1 MNPAELDKALSQ
13 ITPLVDPK
21 LLVGYDRADDAAV
34 YQISDDVAVV
44 QTLDFFTPVVD
55 DPYTFGRIAAANS
68 LSDVYAMGAKP
79 LMALNIASFPNT
91 LPTEILGDIFRGGAD
106 TARDA
111 GIPIAGGHTVEGPEP
126 FYGLSVTGIVHPN
139 RMLTNAGAKP
149 GDALILTKPLGSGVI
164 TTALRADRITLAQAE
179 NIIQVMMQLNKAA
192 ADVIE
197 QYDVNACTDITGYSL
212 LGHASEIAW
221 ASGYG
226 WEINAGKVPWVEP
239 ALEMAKQGAVP
250 GGSQINRLHFGEGME
265 IPTGFSEEILWLLF
279 DAQTSGG
286 LLIVVDNNQAGK
298 LVTAL
303 KTAGVKAAV
312 QIGEIRND
320 QKRILI
326 P

>member
-79 LMALNIASFPNT
+79 LMALNIASHPSK

-111 GIPIAGGHTVEGPEP
+111 GIPIAGGHTVDGPEP
-126 FYGLSVTGIVHPN
+126 FYGLSVTGIVHPK

-164 TTALRADRITLAQAE
+164 TTALRADIITLAEAE

-212 LGHASEIAW
+212 LGHATEIAW

-226 WEINAGKVPWVEP
+226 WEIGAAKVPWVEP
-239 ALEMAKQGAVP
+239 ALEMAKKGAVP
-250 GGSQINRLHFGEGME
+250 GGSQKNRLHFGKGME
-265 IPTGFSEEILWLLF
+265 IPAGFPEGLLMLLF

-286 LLIVVDNNQAGK
+286 LLIVVDSDQADQ

-312 QIGEIRND
+312 QIGEMRND
-320 QKRILI
+320 QQRILL